1 MEYVHRPVLP
11 KATINAL
18 VDPAFTTRSK
28 RYQSGHAIPTVRQGV
43 FVDGTF
49 GRGGHSRLL
58 LQRLTPD
65 ARLIVFDKD
74 PEAIRAAGDLQREDK
89 RVTPI
94 HAGFGT
100 LTAQLA
106 SLSSEEHTSELQSR
120 RHL

>member
-11 KATINAL
+11 EATINAL
-18 VDPAFTTRSK
+18 VDPGFKAKSK
-28 RYQSGHAIPTVRQGV
+28 RYQPGDAESAACRGV

-58 LQRLTPD
+58 LQRLTSD

-74 PEAIRAAGDLQREDK
+74 PEAIRVARELQAEDD
-89 RVTPI
+89 RVIPI

-100 LTAQLA
+100 LNAQLA
-106 SLSSEEHTSELQSR
+106 DL
-120 RHL
+120 